1 MKSLVFCLGLLCGLV
16 RGYGIGVGK
25 ADITGPVAEVHLFGY
40 AEWAQLG
47 QGILQREYA
56 RAFIV
61 AADDEPA
68 QKGVNDTDS
77 SPSAPLFPSSAVA
90 ADQHA
95 QSPVMKPNQTQ
106 PRASDNRIVF
116 VNLDLQSVGHL
127 LKDRVIQ
134 RLQAI
139 YGPDLYTHANVMI
152 SSTHTHSAIGG
163 YLEHTLYEI
172 PVKGWLEESVQPI
185 VSGIVKAIQQ
195 AHDHLQPGVVSYHAG
210 ELLETNI
217 NRSPAAYLLNP
228 QNEREQYPYDV
239 DKTMSLLAFHTEKED
254 LGLISWF
261 AVHGVSVNKTNT
273 LVNGDNKG
281 YAAYKVERFARNEH
295 NLTQDAFVAAFAQ
308 ANEGDVSPHTL
319 GSFCTGTEQPCDG
332 TRETKCPWFS
342 TCQGRGPAWT
352 VSDLESNRM
361 IGQQQAFKAL
371 DLYREARTSNVSL
384 AGPID
389 FRQVYWDVPNTKL
402 PQADGSSHNL
412 CLPAMGLGFIAGTT
426 DAEPGIGVYQNTTSM
441 PWYWKVIRWFIKT
454 PTEAQEACHAPK
466 PILFDTGEM
475 DFPHAWQPH
484 HLDIQLLRVG
494 DVYIAGVPAEFTTMS
509 GRRLRKAIKDTL
521 VAHGANAN
529 TTTVILS
536 GPANG
541 YSSYVATYEEYQM
554 QRFEAAATA
563 YGPHTLE
570 GYIAVFSSLATS
582 MMTQQSTQQLVQATA
597 LPLSTQMNDPRSASF
612 DFTPRRRADLPGLF
626 RGFGELIQDVAPLY
640 TPQEPATV
648 KVSFIAG
655 NPRHNPMQDETFL
668 TVERRVQ
675 DGQWITVRNDHDY
688 DTRFRWRSTS
698 RLFGQSM
705 AVIEW
710 DISNATEP
718 GVYRIG
724 YFGHHKETIS
734 RRITAHY
741 GYSSI
746 FLIDPHGH

>member
-1 MKSLVFCLGLLCGLV
+1 MFLLKVVIASLFF
-16 RGYGIGVGK
+16 RGWVSCYSIGVGK
-25 ADITGPVAEVHLFGY
+25 ADITGPVAEIHLFGY

-47 QGILQREYA
+47 QGILQRTFA
-56 RAFIV
+56 RAFIISEQP
-61 AADDEPA
+61 DDRYRSLSMN
-68 QKGVNDTDS
+68 QFHDTQQPFGPLPQAHNQ
-77 SPSAPLFPSSAVA
+77 PSTGAITPR
-90 ADQHA
+90 Q
-95 QSPVMKPNQTQ
+95 NQTNF
-106 PRASDNRIVF
+106 PLKRTVF
-116 VNLDLQSVGHL
+116 VNLDLQSVGHA

-134 RLQAI
+134 RLQAL

-185 VSGIVKAIQQ
+185 VSGIVKAIGH
-195 AHDHLQPGVVSYHAG
+195 AHDHLQPGELVHHAG
-210 ELLETNI
+210 ELLDTNI

-228 QNEREQYPYDV
+228 QSEREQYPYDV
-239 DKTMSLLAFHTEKED
+239 DKTMSLLGFHTEKED

-281 YAAYKVERFARNEH
+281 YAAYQVERFARSH
-295 NLTQDAFVAAFAQ
+295 NLSQENFVAAFAQ

-319 GSFCTGTEQPCDG
+319 GSFCTGTDQPCDG

-361 IGQQQAFKAL
+361 IGGQQAFKAI
-371 DLYREARTSNVSL
+371 DLYHDAKKNNQSVS
-384 AGPID
+384 GSID
-389 FRQVYWDVPNTKL
+389 YRQVYWNLPGTKL
-402 PQADGSSHNL
+402 PQPDGSIHEL

-441 PWYWKVIRWFIKT
+441 PWYFKAIRWFIKT
-454 PTEAQEACHAPK
+454 PSQEQEACHAPK

-484 HLDIQLLRVG
+484 GLDIQLLKVG
-494 DVYIAGVPAEFTTMS
+494 DIYIAGVPAEFTTMS
-509 GRRLRKAIKDTL
+509 GRRLRKSIKDTL
-521 VAHGANAN
+521 VANGANVTA
-529 TTTVILS
+529 VILS

-570 GYIAVFSSLATS
+570 GYITVFSALAKAIATG
-582 MMTQQSTQQLVQATA
+582 QSTEDLIKTSN
-597 LPLSTQMNDPRSASF
+597 LPLSLDMNYPQGASF
-612 DFTPRRRADLPGLF
+612 DFTPRRRADLPNLL

-640 TPQEPATV
+640 TPQETTTV
-648 KVSFIAG
+648 KASFVAG
-655 NPRHNPMQDETFL
+655 NPRHNPMLDDTFL
-668 TVERRVQ
+668 TVEQRVEG
-675 DGQWITVRNDHDY
+675 GQWVTVRTDHDY

-710 DISNATEP
+710 EINNQTLP
-718 GVYRIG
+718 GIYRIG
-724 YFGHHKETIS
+724 YFGHHKESIT
-734 RRITAHY
+734 RRIIPHY
-741 GYSSI
+741 GYSSM
-746 FLIDPHGH
+746 FVIDPRLN